1 MRNTVL
7 LVPLITYDHLPPSV
21 PNEFTC
27 GRFTERLGTNISP
40 PFQYNVYK
48 TRMRFFKS
56 VACVEELLWFT
67 LHNLCYLLES
77 VTKLERIV

>member
-27 GRFTERLGTNISP
+27 GRFTETGHKYFTTLPRSDDQDAVFEIGVMCGGA
-40 PFQYNVYK
+40 FMVY
-48 TRMRFFKS
+48 TSQFVLS
-56 VACVEELLWFT
+56 A
-67 LHNLCYLLES
+67 
-77 VTKLERIV
+77 